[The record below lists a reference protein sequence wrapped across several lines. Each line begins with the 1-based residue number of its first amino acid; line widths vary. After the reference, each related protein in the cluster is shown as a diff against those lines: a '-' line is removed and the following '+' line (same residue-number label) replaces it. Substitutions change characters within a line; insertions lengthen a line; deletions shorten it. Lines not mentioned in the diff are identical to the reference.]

1 MLNGKTIIITG
12 ANGVLGQAV
21 VNTAMGQG
29 ASIIAVDRLFDGER
43 DGAHRIVLDLT
54 HADAVASAMAEINTV
69 DGLFNIAGG
78 FAMGPAVHETE
89 ISEWD
94 AMFAMNVVTAR
105 NMCAAVVSKMLAAG
119 HGAIVNV
126 GAMSAREGQG
136 NMGAY
141 CVAKSAVMR
150 LTESLA
156 KELRQRGI
164 NVNAVLPSI
173 IDTPTNRADMPD
185 ADHAKW
191 VDPNDLAE
199 VICFLGSDAARA
211 VHGALVPV
219 VGLS

>member
-12 ANGVLGQAV
+12 ANGVLGRAV
-21 VNTAMGQG
+21 VNSAMGQG
-29 ASIIAVDRLFDGER
+29 ASIIAVDRIFEGER
-43 DGAHRIVLDLT
+43 NGVRQLVVDLT
-54 HADAVASAMAEINTV
+54 DANAVAGAIAEFDAI

-78 FAMGPAVHETE
+78 FAMGPAVHETKM
-89 ISEWD
+89 SEWD

-105 NMCAAVVSKMLAAG
+105 NMCAAVVPKMLAAG
-119 HGAIVNV
+119 RGAIVNV

-150 LTESLA
+150 LTESLS

-164 NVNAVLPSI
+164 NVNGVLPSI

-191 VDPNDLAE
+191 VAPNDLAE
-199 VICFLGSDAARA
+199 VICFLGSASARA

>member
-12 ANGVLGQAV
+12 ANGALGRAV
-21 VNTAMGQG
+21 VATAMGQG
-29 ASIIAVDRLFDGER
+29 ASVIAIDRIFDGDR
-43 DGAHRIVLDLT
+43 DGIQQIVTELT
-54 HADAVASAMAEINTV
+54 DPDAVAAAVAGIDRV

-78 FAMGPAVHETE
+78 FAMGPSVHETQA
-89 ISEWD
+89 SEWE
-94 AMFAMNVVTAR
+94 AMFAMNVVTVR
-105 NMCAAVVSKMLAAG
+105 NMCAAVVPKMLG
-119 HGAIVNV
+119 TGRGAIVNV
-126 GAMSAREGQG
+126 GANSAREGQG

-150 LTESLA
+150 LTESLS
-156 KELRQRGI
+156 KELRQPGI

-173 IDTPTNRADMPD
+173 IDTPTNRGDMPD
-185 ADHAKW
+185 ADFAKW
-191 VDPNDLAE
+191 VAPDDLAA